1 MFSMGPAPLPF
12 LPCPILPFTLPS
24 SHQVCRDAK
33 TFGDRPI
40 PTPEAHGIPFHPY
53 LWENSSSA
61 RAVRPGC
68 RVETG
73 NFCEWPHS
81 CAASVGQFLFG
92 GTFKIPFRRRE
103 MWGRC
108 DCRWW
113 IDVGK
118 RTGRPSAPWASP
130 SVGAAWRDAE
140 ARPGNVIVDKSF

>member
-68 RVETG
+68 RVETFANGLILARLPSG
-73 NFCEWPHS
+73 NF
-81 CAASVGQFLFG
+81 FLAELLKSHFG
-92 GTFKIPFRRRE
+92 GVKCGADVTVDGGS
-103 MWGRC
+103 MWGRGLGV
-108 DCRWW
+108 RPPH
-113 IDVGK
+113 
-118 RTGRPSAPWASP
+118 GRRVPISRS
-130 SVGAAWRDAE
+130 GMERRRGE
-140 ARPGNVIVDKSF
+140 AG